1 MTIQEQKALDYG
13 FASLGVALL
22 SFDLATDSAIMNVLR
37 L

>member
-13 FASLGVALL
+13 FASLYVVLR
-22 SFDLATDSAIMNVLR
+22 SFDLAIDSAIMNALR